1 MSLSILVPMFA
12 AFFLIAIQ
20 GFLLQ
25 TAVALTG
32 DPAPRYGR
40 ALLTSIVAAILAF
53 MGSAAWGCTFGI
65 LVGLI
70 SKPVAYGLS
79 ALIGLAITAAVYRSR
94 LRLSGGHAFV
104 VAGLHHLM
112 AWGVSGL
119 LWGIIRYW
127 PF

>member
-1 MSLSILVPMFA
+1 MSILIPVLT

-40 ALLTSIVAAILAF
+40 ALTTSLLAGVLAF
-53 MGSAAWGCTFGI
+53 MGSAAWGCTFGL
-65 LVGLI
+65 LVSLI
-70 SKPVAYGLS
+70 STPAAYLLS
-79 ALIGLAITAAVYRSR
+79 ALVGLAITAGVYRSR
-94 LRLSGGHAFV
+94 LRLTGGHAFV

-112 AWGVSGL
+112 AWAVSGV

>member
-1 MSLSILVPMFA
+1 MSLFAPILA
-12 AFFLIAIQ
+12 AFFLLGIQ

-40 ALLTSIVAAILAF
+40 ALSAALVAAILAF
-53 MGSAAWGCTFGI
+53 MGVAAWGCTFGI
-65 LVGLI
+65 VVGLI
-70 SKPVAYGLS
+70 SQPVAYALS
-79 ALIGLAITAAVYRSR
+79 AVVGMAITASVYRSR
-94 LRLSGGHAFV
+94 LDLTGGHALV

-112 AWGVSGL
+112 AWAVSGL
-119 LWGIIRYW
+119 VWALIRFW

>member
-1 MSLSILVPMFA
+1 MSLLAPILVA
-12 AFFLIAIQ
+12 CFLLAIQ

-32 DPAPRYGR
+32 DPAPRHGR
-40 ALLTSIVAAILAF
+40 ALLTALIAALLAT
-53 MGSAAWGCTFGI
+53 MGSAAWGCTFGL
-65 LVGLI
+65 LVALI
-70 SKPVAYGLS
+70 SKPMAYGLS
-79 ALIGLAITAAVYRSR
+79 LLVGLVITSVVYRSR

-112 AWGVSGL
+112 AWAVSGL
-119 LWGIIRYW
+119 LWAIIRYW